1 MLMNTRFASSMSAA
15 AAVIT
20 VLAAVPIAA
29 QAPAT
34 AKRRVAAAPWT
45 PPKTPW
51 GEPDL
56 QGSWPTA
63 SLVGTP
69 FERPAQFGE
78 RRLLTD
84 EEIAAREKQYA
95 DDAARVNK
103 TTEVGAD
110 VDEGTGPPAH
120 WGEGSL
126 RKASRMTSLI
136 VDPPNGRFPAFTTW
150 GQLRA
155 ANNGTTGPN
164 VALEHSLWRNSFSTG
179 PWNGAE
185 DLGPYDRC
193 VSRGLLA
200 SMFPSGYSNGNEIV
214 QSPGFVAI
222 RNEMIHE
229 TRLIPLDGRPHLS
242 PAIRGYMGDSRG
254 RWDGNTLVVE
264 TTNFNGKFGARR
276 NGSDIPMS
284 DALRVVE
291 RFTRT
296 EPDTLLYEITVDD
309 PKTWTKSWTVAYP
322 LRQDFD
328 YGFYEYACHEGN
340 YYAMTNILSG
350 ARAGERAAAGKR

>member
-1 MLMNTRFASSMSAA
+1 MAMKTRFAASMSM
-15 AAVIT
+15 AAVMT
-20 VLAAVPIAA
+20 MLAAVPIAG
-29 QAPAT
+29 QAPAAT
-34 AKRRVAAAPWT
+34 AKRRAAAAPWT

-51 GEPDL
+51 GDPDL

-78 RRLLTD
+78 RRLLTN
-84 EEIAAREKQYA
+84 EELAAREKQYA
-95 DDAARVNK
+95 DDAERVAK
-103 TTEVGAD
+103 TTEAGAD
-110 VDEGTGPPAH
+110 VDDGTGPPAH
-120 WGEGSL
+120 WGEGGL
-126 RKASRMTSLI
+126 RKAAPMTSLI
-136 VDPPNGRFPAFTTW
+136 VDPPDGRFPAFTPW

-155 ANNGTTGPN
+155 ANNGTTTAA
-164 VALEHSLWRNSFSTG
+164 VALQHSSWRNSFSTG
-179 PWNGAE
+179 PWNGPE

-242 PAIRGYMGDSRG
+242 PGIRGYMGDSRG
-254 RWDGNTLVVE
+254 RWEGNTLVVE
-264 TTNFNGKFGARR
+264 TTNFNGRFGARR
-276 NGSDIPMS
+276 NGSDIPTS

-296 EPDTLLYEITVDD
+296 DPETLLYEITVED
-309 PKTWTKSWTVAYP
+309 PKTWTKPWTVAYP
-322 LRQDFD
+322 LKQDFE
-328 YGFYEYACHEGN
+328 YGMYEYACHEGN

-350 ARAGERAAAGKR
+350 ARADERAAAGKK

>member
-1 MLMNTRFASSMSAA
+1 MNTRFAASMTL
-15 AAVIT
+15 AAVMT

-29 QAPAT
+29 QAPAAT
-34 AKRRVAAAPWT
+34 AKRRAAAAPFN

-51 GEPDL
+51 GDPDL

-78 RRLLTD
+78 RRLLTND
-84 EEIAAREKQYA
+84 EIAAREKQYA
-95 DDAARVNK
+95 DEAERVAK
-103 TTEVGAD
+103 TTEAGAD
-110 VDEGTGPPAH
+110 VDDGTGPPAH
-120 WGEGSL
+120 WGEGGL
-126 RKASRMTSLI
+126 RKAAPMTSLI
-136 VDPPNGRFPAFTTW
+136 VDPPDGRFPAFTPW

-155 ANNGTTGPN
+155 ANNGTTTAT
-164 VALEHSLWRNSFSTG
+164 VALQHSSWRNSFSTG
-179 PWNGAE
+179 PWNGPE

-242 PAIRGYMGDSRG
+242 PGIRGYMGDSRG

-276 NGSDIPMS
+276 NGSDIPTS

-291 RFTRT
+291 RLTRT
-296 EPDTLLYEITVDD
+296 ATDTLLYEITVED
-309 PKTWTKSWTVAYP
+309 PKTWTKPWSVAYP
-322 LRQDFD
+322 LTQDFE
-328 YGFYEYACHEGN
+328 YGMYQYACHEGN

-350 ARAGERAAAGKR
+350 ARADERAAAGKK